1 MKSKL
6 DEKWRVVN
14 ERYYTQKYSLLVYVS
29 YLLTT
34 FEIFNAISF
43 CDLNKSIILID
54 ECRINDYCYSRLLK
68 KKGIER

>member
-34 FEIFNAISF
+34 SEIFNAILF
-43 CDLNKSIILID
+43 YDLNKSIILIHK
-54 ECRINDYCYSRLLK
+54 CRINDSCYSKLLE
-68 KKGIER
+68 KKGL

>member
-43 CDLNKSIILID
+43 CDLNKSIILIHK
-54 ECRINDYCYSRLLK
+54 CRINDSCYSKLLK
-68 KKGIER
+68 KKGL